1 MTTRASDGYSYAS
14 CVCQHTGP
22 TQAIWADAFAVVSAS
37 IPAPIAAPTR
47 VLFSRDIDT
56 PSAGFRTISTGEAHP
71 RSGTIGR
78 FLQPVPHRL
87 WCVSNR
93 ECGVAKTFSRRLF
106 RGDFLIGL
114 HHSRCVSRTF
124 LVAEDRQL

>member
-47 VLFSRDIDT
+47 VLFSRDIHS
-56 PSAGFRTISTGEAHP
+56 PPAGFRTITTEEAHQ
-71 RSGTIGR
+71 RSGTNGD
-78 FLQPVPHRL
+78 FLQTVQHRL
-87 WCVSNR
+87 WRVSNR
-93 ECGVAKTFSRRLF
+93 KCGLAKTFSRRLF
-106 RGDFLIGL
+106 AET
-114 HHSRCVSRTF
+114 SR
-124 LVAEDRQL
+124 LVFT